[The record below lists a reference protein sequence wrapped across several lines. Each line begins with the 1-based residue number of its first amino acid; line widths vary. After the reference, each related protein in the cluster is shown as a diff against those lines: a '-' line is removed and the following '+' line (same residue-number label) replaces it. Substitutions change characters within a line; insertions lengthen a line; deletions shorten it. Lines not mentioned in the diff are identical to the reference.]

1 MTAGRRARRV
11 GMAADH
17 RAAQNDSAAA
27 IPAVASD
34 SAPCPLLRSILSMK
48 TFVKALMVLGMV
60 GMIGLAF
67 AQEKKGGKKKGNNP
81 AAGLLKK
88 VDGLGDLT
96 AEQKEK
102 IAKIKEEHEPK
113 LAAAAKK
120 VNDALTPDQRR
131 ARQEAQKAARQAG
144 KKGKE
149 AQAEIAAAMK
159 LTDEQQKAYDAAPFA
174 LPCPASSA
182 TIRRPRSA

>member
-1 MTAGRRARRV
+1 
-11 GMAADH
+11 
-17 RAAQNDSAAA
+17 
-27 IPAVASD
+27 
-34 SAPCPLLRSILSMK
+34 MK

-67 AQEKKGGKKKGNNP
+67 AQEKKAGKRKGNNP
-81 AAGLLKK
+81 AAAILKK

-120 VNDALTPDQRR
+120 LNDALTPDQRR

-144 KKGKE
+144 KKGRE
-149 AQAEIAAAMK
+149 AQAEITAAMK
-159 LTDEQQKAYDAAPFA
+159 LTDEQKKAYDAAQKELDEANGAFRA
-174 LPCPASSA
+174 DLSGVLSDDQKA
-182 TIRRPRSA
+182 TIGLKGKGKKKKNQ